1 MYTRALLASRA
12 VVPSLFEQKSGALH
26 QRLKLKE
33 QVVSGKKEDQM
44 QFSVFYMR
52 AIVLPGMDRLL
63 E

>member
-1 MYTRALLASRA
+1 

-44 QFSVFYMR
+44 QFFVFYMR